1 MKKLIFKDII
11 HHHNLGFA
19 QRVYP
24 SVVFCNIIIEDETGL
39 AITEEFVKPIL
50 DACLKSKEIE
60 EVFPD
65 NITEEF
71 IGKIPK
77 ELLSGMTAVEDTVGF
92 WLSYYMGI
100 ACSELRSGE
109 DVSALLLHMFYSY
122 DGRGFVYGYEPQ
134 EDHVKLLLGKTD
146 FSLYR
151 LLRSSR
157 LIQEPDDVDGYVD
170 YYSTMSE
177 DKLLN
182 EVSHDAFYNN
192 FNPLPDDYMLL
203 SEYLIQTKKFEE
215 WIRIF
220 RDIQIPFL
228 QKEFFACVN
237 ELSDI
242 TELLKA
248 YNQVHDERAK
258 AYRRMFMNIWFNML
272 VRLQELCIKSLTI
285 GEYEEEVIRT
295 FSESQEELEIELAKQ
310 CEEGLAVFVEECGYS
325 ELSGWIFSKSLRG
338 NDSND
343 TNRAYNIILG
353 KAQEIIAN
361 KAPIESYNYEAK
373 DLHYFAF
380 VGRQL
385 SEKGIADGR
394 RDVLMSNIW
403 STIKGEGFFWPASLD
418 RQYLSDMRAFAG
430 LVAMKV
436 SEDTI
441 CAVIEDFK
449 VRYEGINAMHMKD
462 WYNAA
467 VRESYVYCI
476 LLFVLE
482 NDSIPFENK
491 EQIYR
496 MITEALLQQTYVCGM
511 DMIVESA
518 YMIPL
523 IVSEVIADQILPG
536 CKEPFEQQMFNHVSN
551 KAVIMKILS
560 FSKSTISDSVR
571 QEIMIFRDTD
581 WNIIKQDFLHRH
593 LTAKVQEIESLFVR
607 IGI

>member
-11 HHHNLGFA
+11 RHHDLRFA

-24 SVVFCNIIIEDETGL
+24 SVVFCNRIIEDETGL
-39 AITEEFVKPIL
+39 AIAEEFVKPIL
-50 DACLKSKEIE
+50 DACLKSNDIE
-60 EVFPD
+60 EVFSD
-65 NITEEF
+65 KIIEEF

-77 ELLSGMTAVEDTVGF
+77 ELLSGVTAVEDTIGF

-100 ACSELRSGE
+100 ACSELRNGE

-122 DGRGFVYGYEPQ
+122 DGRGFVYGYTPQ
-134 EDHVKLLLGKTD
+134 EEHVNLLLGKTD

-151 LLRSSR
+151 LLQINRFV
-157 LIQEPDDVDGYVD
+157 QKPDDVDGYVD
-170 YYSTMSE
+170 YYATMSD

-192 FNPLPDDYMLL
+192 FNPLPDDCLLL
-203 SEYLIQTKKFEE
+203 SKYLIQTKKFEE
-215 WIRIF
+215 WVRIF

-248 YNQVHDERAK
+248 YNKVHDERGK
-258 AYRRMFMNIWFNML
+258 AYRRLFMNVWFNML
-272 VRLQELCIKSLTI
+272 VRLQELCIKALPI
-285 GEYEEEVIRT
+285 DEYEEEVIRT
-295 FSESQEELEIELAKQ
+295 FSESHKELEIELTKQ
-310 CEEGLAVFVEECGYS
+310 CEEGIAVFVEVCGYS

-338 NDSND
+338 NDAND

-361 KAPIESYNYEAK
+361 NAPIESYNYEAK
-373 DLHYFAF
+373 DLHYLAF
-380 VGRQL
+380 LAQQL
-385 SEKGIADGR
+385 TEKGIADER
-394 RDVLMSNIW
+394 RDLLISNIW
-403 STIKGEGFFWPASLD
+403 STIKSEDFFWPASLEA
-418 RQYLSDMRAFAG
+418 QYLSDMRAIARLF
-430 LVAMKV
+430 AMKS

-441 CAVIEDFK
+441 CTVIEDFK

-462 WYNAA
+462 WYKAA

-476 LLFVLE
+476 QLFVLE
-482 NDSIPFENK
+482 DDSIPFENK

-496 MITEALLQQTYVCGM
+496 MITDALQQQTYCCGM
-511 DMIVESA
+511 NLIVESA

-523 IVSEVIADQILPG
+523 IVSEVIADQIIPN
-536 CKEPFEQQMFNHVSN
+536 CKERFEQQMFNHVSD
-551 KAVIMKILS
+551 KAVIMKVLS
-560 FSKSTISDSVR
+560 FSKSAISDSVR
-571 QEIMIFRDTD
+571 QAIMKFRDTD

-593 LTAKVQEIESLFVR
+593 LTAKVQEVEGLFVR